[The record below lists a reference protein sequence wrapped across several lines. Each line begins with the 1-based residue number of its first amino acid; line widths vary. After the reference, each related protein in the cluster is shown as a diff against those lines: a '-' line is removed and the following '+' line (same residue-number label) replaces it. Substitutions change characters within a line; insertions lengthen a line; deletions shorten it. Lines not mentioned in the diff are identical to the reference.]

1 MKITTIFTSVL
12 LSAST
17 VFAQLPPEVKEAS
30 TKMLEIMENPTRFL
44 DVVDDMS
51 FTNKVLFI
59 GIVDKA
65 ARAYPGSE
73 DEVNNRVKTLEKY
86 YYISTNTPYLNVPIV
101 ITRNQTMNA
110 MMSELQYTVNGTNIL
125 YRQKTDRTNTIYKVN
140 SNYLDFTR
148 DMDSDVVLIFDDH
161 VTIPANWK
169 GVHGHRGDKFVDD
182 KPCEPTPYQGQGF

>member
-12 LSAST
+12 LST
-17 VFAQLPPEVKEAS
+17 LTIFAQLPPEVKEAS

-73 DEVNNRVKTLEKY
+73 DEVDNRV
-86 YYISTNTPYLNVPIV
+86 
-101 ITRNQTMNA
+101 
-110 MMSELQYTVNGTNIL
+110 
-125 YRQKTDRTNTIYKVN
+125 
-140 SNYLDFTR
+140 NYH
-148 DMDSDVVLIFDDH
+148 DH
-161 VTIPANWK
+161 K
-169 GVHGHRGDKFVDD
+169 
-182 KPCEPTPYQGQGF
+182 

>member
-1 MKITTIFTSVL
+1 MKITTIFTSAL
-12 LSAST
+12 LSTLT

-169 GVHGHRGDKFVDD
+169 GVHGHRVDKFVDD